1 MIESHT
7 RFLFCILIKNLYILY
22 QFVDYF
28 KIFILTT
35 SILSVSFA
43 EQLLQTRIIAT
54 VFLCLTLYEL
64 EVDMVSTIFFHLY
77 MQSYYVFFFVWIDVG
92 W

>member
-77 MQSYYVFFFVWIDVG
+77 MQSYYVFFCLD
-92 W
+92 